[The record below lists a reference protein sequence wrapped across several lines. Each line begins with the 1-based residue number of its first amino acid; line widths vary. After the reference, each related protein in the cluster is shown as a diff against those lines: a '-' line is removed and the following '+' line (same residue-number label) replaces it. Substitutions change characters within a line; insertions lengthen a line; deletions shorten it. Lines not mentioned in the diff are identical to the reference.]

1 MASPLITWQLRRI
14 GARLRAR
21 REELEVI
28 GEQLMA
34 LEEGAD
40 EEAMQRHRAH
50 VVAEIT
56 RLQTRQDEL
65 LDRL

>member
-1 MASPLITWQLRRI
+1 MSSALVRWQLRGVSR
-14 GARLRAR
+14 RLRQR

-34 LEEGAD
+34 LPEGND
-40 EEAMQRHRAH
+40 EEAMQRHRLY
-50 VVAEIT
+50 VVSEI
-56 RLQTRQDEL
+56 RQLETRQDQL

>member
-1 MASPLITWQLRRI
+1 MRGVSR
-14 GARLRAR
+14 RLRQR

-34 LEEGAD
+34 LPEGND
-40 EEAMQRHRAH
+40 EEAMQRHRLY
-50 VVAEIT
+50 VVSEI
-56 RLQTRQDEL
+56 RQLETRQDQL